1 MYPVRIPKWVTYLYP
16 HRLWYKSRTEKK
28 LYLSFDDGP
37 IPEITPWVLEQLDK
51 YDAKASFFCVG
62 ENVEKHGDIYK
73 QILEKGHQVGNHTQ
87 NHLNGWKTQTETYLK
102 NVAQCQEKMRTQLF
116 RPPYGKL
123 SQQQAKQL
131 RKDYTIVMWDVLSGD
146 FDPKC
151 TSEKCLQNVLKYSKN
166 GSIIVFHD
174 NIKAWDSLQYTLPRV
189 LEHYR
194 QVGYQFCALS

>member
-16 HRLWYKSRTEKK
+16 HRLWHKSRTEKK

-51 YDAKASFFCVG
+51 YNAKASFFCVG
-62 ENVEKHGDIYK
+62 ENVEKHTDIYQ
-73 QILEKGHQVGNHTQ
+73 QILEEGHQVGNHTQ
-87 NHLNGWKTQTETYLK
+87 NHLNGWKTPTATYLENVAKCQK
-102 NVAQCQEKMRTQLF
+102 NVETQLF

-123 SQQQAKQL
+123 SRKQAKIL
-131 RKDYTIVMWDVLSGD
+131 KKNYTIVMWDVLSGD
-146 FDPKC
+146 FDPQCSSK
-151 TSEKCLQNVLKYSKN
+151 ECLQNVLRYSQN

-174 NIKAWDSLQYTLPRV
+174 NIKAWKSLQYTLPRV

-194 QVGYQFCALS
+194 QAGYQFCAL